1 MPPIQQSRVMQ
12 AEQEINAQL
21 AQARTDLQQLTRLQ
35 TAAQEDLFGTAT
47 DKAHQIDQKRT
58 QLRESIRRIH
68 RMVVALPDKA
78 DAATREVAER
88 IKRAKATALNDI
100 AAELNRQEIQDL
112 QAKAHK
118 GASLNVSKQMN
129 DLHELCSLSR
139 MRGRYALGNALTR
152 VSLHL

>member
-47 DKAHQIDQKRT
+47 DKAQQIDQKRT

-68 RMVVALPDKA
+68 SMIVALPTKA

-118 GASLNVSKQMN
+118 GTPLRNRLCHSRFCQRV
-129 DLHELCSLSR
+129 LHADGELKSAK
-139 MRGRYALGNALTR
+139 MYAHD
-152 VSLHL
+152 HL